1 MAQAA
6 VVLRRER
13 EKERLRR
20 ERDQLVDIRDSEI
33 SISGVGR
40 RGSTPDILHNHS
52 HVTFQNNKQKDDAT
66 NLHHLHHRSEKDVW
80 VGLLLS
86 LLFIPRVSL
95 RYQCKFIATSLMHLE
110 YISHQ
115 CLSHHNVSESNG
127 LIIVI
132 HNPQHAREII
142 APFEPFDRI
151 TIQHM
156 KSEYLKIDLQFS
168 CWP

>member
-20 ERDQLVDIRDSEI
+20 ERDQLVDINSDI

-66 NLHHLHHRSEKDVW
+66 NLHHLHHKSDKDVW
-80 VGLLLS
+80 VGLLSS
-86 LLFIPRVSL
+86 LLCISHVSL
-95 RYQCKFIATSLMHLE
+95 RYQCNFFATSQLHLD
-110 YISHQ
+110 YVPHQ
-115 CLSHHNVSESNG
+115 CFSHHNVSESNG
-127 LIIVI
+127 LIIVT

-142 APFEPFDRI
+142 APFEHFDRI

>member
-20 ERDQLVDIRDSEI
+20 ERDQLVDINSDI

-66 NLHHLHHRSEKDVW
+66 NLHHLHHKSDKDVW
-80 VGLLLS
+80 VGLLFS
-86 LLFIPRVSL
+86 LMFIPHIIL
-95 RYQCKFIATSLMHLE
+95 RYQCKFFATSQMHLD
-110 YISHQ
+110 YIHHR
-115 CLSHHNVSESNG
+115 CFSHHNVSESDG

-132 HNPQHAREII
+132 HNLHHAMDII
-142 APFEPFDRI
+142 APFEHFDRI

>member
-20 ERDQLVDIRDSEI
+20 ERDQLVDINSDI

-66 NLHHLHHRSEKDVW
+66 NLHHLHHKSDKDIW
-80 VGLLLS
+80 VGLLFS
-86 LLFIPRVSL
+86 LMFIAHIFL
-95 RYQCKFIATSLMHLE
+95 RYQCKFFATSLMHLDCVPN
-110 YISHQ
+110 Q
-115 CLSHHNVSESNG
+115 FFSHHNVSESNG
-127 LIIVI
+127 LIIFI

-142 APFEPFDRI
+142 APFEHFDRI

>member
-6 VVLRRER
+6 VVLRRDR

-20 ERDQLVDIRDSEI
+20 ERDQLIDIRNSEI

-66 NLHHLHHRSEKDVW
+66 NLHHLHHKSDKDVW
-80 VGLLLS
+80 VGLLFS
-86 LLFIPRVSL
+86 LMFIPHIIL
-95 RYQCKFIATSLMHLE
+95 RYQCKFFATSLMHLDCVPN
-110 YISHQ
+110 Q
-115 CLSHHNVSESNG
+115 FFSHHNVSESNG
-127 LIIVI
+127 FIIVI

-142 APFEPFDRI
+142 APFEHFDRI